1 MHNAALLKA
10 IIENA
15 IDGIVVIDYRGRM
28 VSVNPSA
35 CALFGYSENE
45 LCGNNVNMLIPPP
58 DKDIHD
64 EYIKQYT
71 QTRQAHVIGIG
82 RVVIALKKDGSV
94 FPARLAVSEAKLNGK
109 NIFVGIIHDIS
120 SEKAAQQKLQQYNT
134 ELESVVKE
142 RTGFLKNIVSEL
154 EKAKEEVNISLM
166 KEKEVNLLKT
176 RFVSMASHEFR
187 TPLSTIQL
195 SASLI
200 EHYYDRLN
208 KGKIF
213 RHLDKIKSA
222 VVNLTSILNDF
233 LSVERI
239 EAGKIS
245 PVYIEFELKEFCKE
259 IIEAMKMQ
267 TKQGQRINYKHI
279 GKTSRITLDS
289 NLLQHCLVNLIS
301 NAIKYSH
308 EGGMIELKTEIGA
321 EKCRIE
327 VKDQG
332 ISIPKEDQV
341 HLFEVFFR
349 ASNTNDIE
357 GTGLGLN
364 IVKRYTELMSGRIDF
379 ESDTTTGSIFTLTFP
394 IKAGNMRFP
403 DFN

>member
-1 MHNAALLKA
+1 MYNAALLKA

-15 IDGIVVIDYRGRM
+15 IDGIIVIEHGGCM

-45 LCGNNVNMLIPPP
+45 LCGNNVSMLIPPP
-58 DKDIHD
+58 DKDLHD
-64 EYIKQYT
+64 DYIKRYT
-71 QTRQAHVIGIG
+71 HTRQAHVIGIG
-82 RVVIALKKDGSV
+82 REVIALKKDGSV

-109 NIFVGIIHDIS
+109 NIFAGIIHDIS
-120 SEKAAQQKLQQYNT
+120 SEKSAQQKLQQYNT
-134 ELESVVKE
+134 ELESVIEE
-142 RTGFLKNIVSEL
+142 RTAFLKNTVSEL

-166 KEKEVNLLKT
+166 KEKELNMLKT

-213 RHLDKIKSA
+213 EHLGKIKSA
-222 VVNLTSILNDF
+222 VGNLTSILNDF

-239 EAGKIS
+239 EAGKID
-245 PVYIEFELKEFCKE
+245 PVYMEFDIKEFCKE
-259 IIEAMKMQ
+259 IIEAMNMQ
-267 TKQGQRINYKHI
+267 TRQGQRIYYKHI
-279 GKTSRITLDS
+279 GKASRLTLDS

-301 NAIKYSH
+301 NAIKYSR
-308 EGGMIELKTEIGA
+308 EGGVIELQTKMVA

-332 ISIPKEDQV
+332 IGIPKEDQI
-341 HLFEVFFR
+341 HLFEAFFR
-349 ASNTNDIE
+349 AGNTNDIE

-379 ESDTTTGSIFTLTFP
+379 ESSPAAGTIFILTFP
-394 IKAGNMRFP
+394 INAGRRM
-403 DFN
+403 